1 MEKLTIKDI
10 AKLADVSTAT
20 VSNYLNGNYARM
32 SEKTRK
38 RLQDM
43 IRETNYVPSSVARG
57 LATNNNK
64 TIGVSVADITNPFT
78 STVLSGIYDTCGKL
92 GYTVVFTNAS
102 SDSSKEIDNINRLK
116 HQEASGLIVDP
127 VDAES
132 PVFKTLSNDST
143 VMVDRQA
150 STIKIDTVVTD
161 NFNAVQKFVNRMRK
175 NGYQKE
181 NLYFISWPLQNVST
195 RLERYRGFISATD
208 IQDDSHLILVDDLGN
223 HKYFINQIKQL
234 MQQGKR
240 GKIGFFTM
248 NGRVL
253 IHLLKAMHS
262 LNYSYPK
269 DFGVG
274 SYEDLDWME
283 IIQPGISCIHQD
295 SFNLGV
301 MAVSMLIEKLQHR
314 NERILKPKL
323 TKVPTTI
330 KIRDSY

>member
-78 STVLSGIYDTCGKL
+78 STVLSGIYDACGKL

-102 SDSSKEIDNINRLK
+102 SDPSKEINNVNKLK
-116 HQEASGLIVDP
+116 HQEASGLIIDP
-127 VDAES
+127 VDAENAI
-132 PVFKTLSNDST
+132 FKTLSNDST
-143 VMVDRQA
+143 VMIDRQA
-150 STIKIDTVVTD
+150 SAIKIDSIVTD
-161 NFNAVQKFVNRMRK
+161 NFNAVQKFVNEMKK
-175 NGYQKE
+175 NGYRQE

-195 RLERYRGFISATD
+195 RLERYRGFRSATGM
-208 IQDDSHLILVDDLGN
+208 QDDSHLILVDNLGD
-223 HKYFINQIKQL
+223 HKYFISQIKQI
-234 MQQGKR
+234 MEQKRQGKV
-240 GKIGFFTM
+240 GFFTM

-253 IHLLKAMHS
+253 IHLLRAMQA
-262 LNYSYPK
+262 LKYTYPN

-301 MAVSMLIEKLQHR
+301 TAVNTLVSKLQEKNRSEFEPKLIE
-314 NERILKPKL
+314 
-323 TKVPTTI
+323 VPTSM
-330 KIRDSY
+330 KVRGSY